1 MRVVAPEVCEEIAAW
16 AGSGR
21 VAVEARQAVEADV
34 EGAWLVLACTGDAA
48 ADADLARWAE
58 ARRTFCVAASA
69 AEAGTARIP
78 ATAEVAGLKVGVL
91 SAGDADPRRVA
102 RVRDGLVHAILSGHA
117 DLRPVRDG
125 DPRTA
130 HDSGPRAAGDGDL
143 RAAHDGDPRAAHD
156 GGPRTT
162 RNGDPRAAY
171 DGDLL
176 TTHDD
181 GPRTVRDGDLLA
193 AHDGDLRTVRD
204 GDPRAARDGTDPDT
218 LHPGEVAL
226 VGGGTGDPALMTLR
240 ARTLLAQADVVVCD
254 RLGPVSVLDEL
265 ADHVRVIPVG
275 KAKGAA
281 PVSQTRIEQ
290 ILIEEAQAG
299 NRVVRLKG
307 GDPYLFGRGGEEML
321 ACRAAGVPVRAVP
334 GVTSAVAAAEAAGI
348 PVTHRGT
355 SDRVL
360 VVNGHWPFTD
370 LDLAALRRADVTV
383 VVLMGIDT
391 LDRLVAQALDAGIDP
406 AKPAAVVASAT
417 LPGQRTVRA
426 PLAEL
431 VAACE
436 AEGIRAPGV
445 IVLGDVAREGFL
457 DPTSPGRAVALP
469 TREQRRA
476 AKSAA
481 PTG

>member
-1 MRVVAPEVCEEIAAW
+1 MLVAGGGPVATRRAGAALTAGARVRVVAPEVSEEIAAW
-16 AGSGR
+16 AGSGQLAHEPR
-21 VAVEARQAVEADV
+21 EVVEADAD
-34 EGAWLVLACTGDAA
+34 GAWLVLACTGDAVV
-48 ADADLARWAE
+48 DADLARWAE
-58 ARRTFCVAASA
+58 ARRTFCVVASA
-69 AEAGTARIP
+69 AEVGTARMP
-78 ATAEVAGLKVGVL
+78 ATAEVAGLKLGVL
-91 SAGDADPRRVA
+91 SAGEADPRRVA
-102 RVRDGLVHAILSGHA
+102 GVRDTLVHTILSGHA
-117 DLRPVRDG
+117 DLRPVREG
-125 DPRTA
+125 APRKA
-130 HDSGPRAAGDGDL
+130 HDDTAL
-143 RAAHDGDPRAAHD
+143 
-156 GGPRTT
+156 
-162 RNGDPRAAY
+162 
-171 DGDLL
+171 
-176 TTHDD
+176 
-181 GPRTVRDGDLLA
+181 
-193 AHDGDLRTVRD
+193 
-204 GDPRAARDGTDPDT
+204 DT

-240 ARTLLAQADVVVCD
+240 ARTLLAQADVVVSD

-290 ILIEEAQAG
+290 ILVEEAKAG

-334 GVTSAVAAAEAAGI
+334 GVTSAIAAAESADI

-360 VVNGHWPFTD
+360 VVNGHWPFTE
-370 LDLAALRRADVTV
+370 LDLAALRRTDVTV

-391 LDRLVAQALDAGIDP
+391 LGRLLSQALEAGIDP

-417 LPGQRTVRA
+417 LPGQRVVRA

-431 VAACE
+431 AAACE
-436 AEGIRAPGV
+436 ADGVRAPGV

-457 DPTSPGRAVALP
+457 DPAAPGRAVALP
-469 TREQRRA
+469 TREERRA
-476 AKSAA
+476 AKAA
-481 PTG
+481 VQQP

>member
-1 MRVVAPEVCEEIAAW
+1 MSEAPGALLAGLDLVGRDVLVAGGGPVATRRAGAALTAGARVRVVAPEVSAEIAAW
-16 AGSGR
+16 AGSGQV
-21 VAVEARQAVEADV
+21 VAEAREVAEADV
-34 EGAWLVLACTGDAA
+34 DGVWLVLACTGETVV
-48 ADADLARWAE
+48 DADLARWAE
-58 ARRTFCVAASA
+58 ARRTFCVVASA
-69 AEAGTARIP
+69 AAAGTARIP

-102 RVRDGLVHAILSGHA
+102 GVRDALVRTILSGHA
-117 DLRPVRDG
+117 DLRSVRDG
-125 DPRTA
+125 AT
-130 HDSGPRAAGDGDL
+130 DL
-143 RAAHDGDPRAAHD
+143 
-156 GGPRTT
+156 
-162 RNGDPRAAY
+162 
-171 DGDLL
+171 
-176 TTHDD
+176 
-181 GPRTVRDGDLLA
+181 
-193 AHDGDLRTVRD
+193 
-204 GDPRAARDGTDPDT
+204 DT

-240 ARTLLAQADVVVCD
+240 ARTLLAQADVVVAD

-281 PVSQTRIEQ
+281 PVSQSQIEK
-290 ILIEEAQAG
+290 ILVEEAQAG
-299 NRVVRLKG
+299 HRVVRLKG

-334 GVTSAVAAAEAAGI
+334 GVTSAIAAAEAADI

-360 VVNGHWPFTD
+360 VVNGHWPFTE
-370 LDLAALRRADVTV
+370 LDLASLRRPDVTV

-391 LDRLVAQALDAGIDP
+391 LGRLVAQALEAGIDT

-417 LPGQRTVRA
+417 LPGQRAVRA
-426 PLAEL
+426 PLGEL
-431 VAACE
+431 VAACG

-457 DPTSPGRAVALP
+457 DPASPGRAVALP
-469 TREQRRA
+469 TREERRA
-476 AKSAA
+476 ATAA
-481 PTG
+481 QQSS